1 MSISLNIRKRIEPNC
16 SEVNE
21 NEPKKPK
28 LIFSDV
34 QSHKKQLCL
43 DLGQKKFGHV
53 RCKVC
58 GMIYTFGLYE
68 DQLEHYRYH
77 RRQANVMSFQG
88 WKKERVVA
96 TFNKNDRIIKV
107 LPTDS
112 KKHLNKLSEI
122 FDVMNTELGFKCNFS
137 LTDKR
142 LQTFLYISDKKVIG
156 CVLVESIT
164 QAYRLLPSVEN
175 RDDTYSL
182 LCSEFPEAAVMGVL
196 RLWVTSSHRLKG
208 IATCLLET
216 ARTHFVFGFVVPKSS
231 IAFSDPT
238 SDGRKF
244 ATKFCQTSEFLIHT
258 FSR

>member
-1 MSISLNIRKRIEPNC
+1 
-16 SEVNE
+16 
-21 NEPKKPK
+21 
-28 LIFSDV
+28 
-34 QSHKKQLCL
+34 
-43 DLGQKKFGHV
+43 
-53 RCKVC
+53 
-58 GMIYTFGLYE
+58 
-68 DQLEHYRYH
+68 
-77 RRQANVMSFQG
+77 MSFQG